1 MAKPRVSA
9 LGLPP
14 RYRRHALS
22 GLDALIVRTEGE
34 LAERL
39 RAVERLAAAGKG
51 TARAKAGQRTA
62 EYRLALLRGSR
73 GWLLAEVRMRR
84 LPALAAGGLLL
95 ATSTAG
101 VGRAVAGGGDVGGVT
116 LAGSPLLSR
125 GHPLVAQTPT
135 TNPPGRDE
143 CRKLAADARAR
154 ELDAEERDRLGLC
167 LDQHRDGPGP
177 APAAPAGT
185 DLPGRERQG

>member
-1 MAKPRVSA
+1 MAEPRTPV

-14 RYRRHALS
+14 CYRR
-22 GLDALIVRTEGE
+22 
-34 LAERL
+34 
-39 RAVERLAAAGKG
+39 
-51 TARAKAGQRTA
+51 
-62 EYRLALLRGSR
+62 
-73 GWLLAEVRMRR
+73 LAEVRMCR
-84 LPALAAGGLLL
+84 LPVLAAAGLLL
-95 ATSTAG
+95 AALLAG
-101 VGRAVAGGGDVGGVT
+101 PGPTVAGGGGVT

-125 GHPLVAQTPT
+125 RHPLVAQTPT

-167 LDQHRDGPGP
+167 LGQHRDGLGP
-177 APAAPAGT
+177 APDAPAGT

>member
-1 MAKPRVSA
+1 
-9 LGLPP
+9 
-14 RYRRHALS
+14 
-22 GLDALIVRTEGE
+22 
-34 LAERL
+34 
-39 RAVERLAAAGKG
+39 
-51 TARAKAGQRTA
+51 
-62 EYRLALLRGSR
+62 
-73 GWLLAEVRMRR
+73 MRR

-95 ATSTAG
+95 AASAAD

-116 LAGSPLLSR
+116 LAGSPLSR

-177 APAAPAGT
+177 APDAPAGT